1 MERAFERHPHP
12 FLISVEDRANI
23 SHSYLSSDSPPDS
36 RSIFTFSSFHPSY
49 ERPLRSVKS
58 REFSIIPNSLLHLH
72 ILTQKKAESARV
84 SRRRRRRRTVA
95 SPPPMIP
102 DENGGRRRS
111 SSLFPFV
118 IRWLKWMQMRHLS
131 DPFLRSAC
139 ECCFFI
145 HLSLIWC
152 WSGLSISIVS
162 LSFYS
167 VICYPLGDAPSPT
180 EKKYQN
186 ACITSN
192 VSSILIVFL

>member
-12 FLISVEDRANI
+12 FLISVEDRANV
-23 SHSYLSSDSPPDS
+23 SQLPQFRFAPRNS

-102 DENGGRRRS
+102 DENGRRRRS

-118 IRWLKWMQMRHLS
+118 IR
-131 DPFLRSAC
+131 
-139 ECCFFI
+139 
-145 HLSLIWC
+145 
-152 WSGLSISIVS
+152 
-162 LSFYS
+162 
-167 VICYPLGDAPSPT
+167 
-180 EKKYQN
+180 
-186 ACITSN
+186 
-192 VSSILIVFL
+192 